1 MVLVLNANQMVQVL
15 IQMVQVLN
23 TNQNLKRG
31 ISPTVM
37 RRTPDRET
45 AKELLQPEEFIQ
57 KQDFKESPTAPLC
70 CRK

>member
-37 RRTPDRET
+37 RRTP
-45 AKELLQPEEFIQ
+45 EFIE
-57 KQDFKESPTAPLC
+57 FLSNNTTHSNIPRHVTCICHAHIPLLAS
-70 CRK
+70 